1 MSSKEL
7 QYYLMSTGLFKVKI
21 TCFVSKAKLIPP
33 TKYKG
38 FSMGSV
44 DIEIVRYKHGEQEQ
58 WIEFTFGGV
67 NLFACHKLKDLD
79 FTTLYKE
86 LNKIYGF
93 DPKFIQ
99 WSKIELRNY
108 NIEQLL

>member
-1 MSSKEL
+1 MSSNEL
-7 QYYLMSTGLFKVKI
+7 QYYLMSTGLFKVI
-21 TCFVSKAKLIPP
+21 DGISELPP

-38 FSMGSV
+38 FTMGRV
-44 DIEIVRYKHGEQEQ
+44 DIEVIRHNYGEKEQ
-58 WIEFTFGGV
+58 WVHFTFGGF

>member
-7 QYYLMSTGLFKVKI
+7 QYYLMSTGLFKVI
-21 TCFVSKAKLIPP
+21 DDISELPP

-38 FSMGSV
+38 FTMGRV
-44 DIEIVRYKHGEQEQ
+44 DIEIIRHNYGEKEQ
-58 WIEFTFGGV
+58 WVHFTFGGF